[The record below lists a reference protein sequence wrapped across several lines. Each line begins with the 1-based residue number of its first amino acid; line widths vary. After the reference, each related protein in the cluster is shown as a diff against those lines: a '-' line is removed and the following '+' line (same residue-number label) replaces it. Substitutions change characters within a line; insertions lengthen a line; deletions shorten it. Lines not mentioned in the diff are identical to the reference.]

1 MENCLCKE
9 ELEYV
14 AYILKALSNA
24 NRLMILSVLS
34 KNCEMNVSEICS
46 KLSCTQ
52 PLISH
57 HLTDMQAK
65 GILNIRR
72 DGRNA
77 FYSLENQRVID
88 IIRCV
93 IDCKKGGNPI

>member
-1 MENCLCKE
+1 MEKCVTKE
-9 ELEYV
+9 EMEYV

-24 NRLMILSVLS
+24 NRLLILSVLAH
-34 KNCEMNVSEICS
+34 EGELNVSDICS
-46 KLSCTQ
+46 KLECTQ

-65 GILNIRR
+65 GILKARR
-72 DGRNA
+72 EGRNI

-88 IIRCV
+88 IIKCV
-93 IDCKKGGNPI
+93 ADCKK